1 MLLMHSQHPYVMQC
15 MHLRMRSEVQ
25 DKLFSIII
33 RDWWQPFVKLR
44 QPKLIGR
51 EQTVRSKR
59 RGFLVL
65 WLILLVVVVGVAAL
79 VAVGILDLGRI
90 KNSAPGESTAIVK
103 DQQLENL
110 QKVSTSDEVVD
121 IEMDLDNTDL
131 NNLDQELS
139 EVDQALSQ

>member
-1 MLLMHSQHPYVMQC
+1 
-15 MHLRMRSEVQ
+15 
-25 DKLFSIII
+25 
-33 RDWWQPFVKLR
+33 
-44 QPKLIGR
+44 
-51 EQTVRSKR
+51 VRSKR

-79 VAVGILDLGRI
+79 
-90 KNSAPGESTAIVK
+90 APGESTAIVK

>member
-1 MLLMHSQHPYVMQC
+1 M
-15 MHLRMRSEVQ
+15 
-25 DKLFSIII
+25 
-33 RDWWQPFVKLR
+33 
-44 QPKLIGR
+44 
-51 EQTVRSKR
+51 RSKR